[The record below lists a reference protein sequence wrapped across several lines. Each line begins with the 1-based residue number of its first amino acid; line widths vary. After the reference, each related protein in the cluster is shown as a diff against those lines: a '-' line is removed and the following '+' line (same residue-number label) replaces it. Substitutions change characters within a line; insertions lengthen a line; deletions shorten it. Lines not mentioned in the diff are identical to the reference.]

1 MKRLNLFV
9 VGAMKSGSTTL
20 HDYLAE
26 HPEIFMSAEK
36 EPGFFVAE
44 LWGNKSPTEYED
56 LFVDATDE
64 KYLGESSTHYTKLPT
79 YPGVAKKIY
88 EYNPLAKI
96 LYIVRHPVERTISH
110 YFHNKRDLLYHAETR
125 SIITAIRKD
134 KSYTD
139 YSNYAMQLEPYI
151 RFFGRE
157 RIYIVTFEKMISA
170 PQVEMSKVFA
180 WLDVDDAVQVSPN
193 KKSNAAPKLYKVARG
208 FGLLNKL
215 RYSAQWDKL
224 APLFPAYFKKVGNQI
239 AEKNGKKVID
249 NKGKILVY
257 QELAPLYQDYI
268 HKLEGIAGISFSDW
282 SL

>member
-1 MKRLNLFV
+1 MKRPNLFV

-56 LFVDATDE
+56 LFADATGE

-79 YPGVAKKIY
+79 YPGVAEKIY
-88 EYNPLAKI
+88 QYNSLAKI

-110 YFHNKRDLLYHAETR
+110 YFHNRRSLRYHAETR
-125 SIITAIRKD
+125 SIITAISED
-134 KSYTD
+134 KAYTD

-151 RFFGRE
+151 RLFGRANV
-157 RIYIVTFEKMISA
+157 YIVTFEKMISS

-180 WLDVDDAVQVSPN
+180 WLDVDEAVKVSSN
-193 KKSNAAPKLYKVARG
+193 KKSNVAPKTYKVARG

-224 APLFPAYFKKVGNQI
+224 APLFPAYFKKAGNQM
-239 AEKNGKKVID
+239 AERSEKKTIE
-249 NKGKILVY
+249 NNEKILVY
-257 QELAPLYQDYI
+257 QRLAPLYKNYVR
-268 HKLEGIAGISFSDW
+268 KLEVITGISFADW
-282 SL
+282 IL